1 MVIFFY
7 FKIKGDP
14 PPTAQD
20 SKVAID
26 NSTYYSWKDKEKI
39 HNQMMLC
46 IFQIL
51 KSEVFCLIIKCT
63 ICSLEKQQKI

>member
-1 MVIFFY
+1 MVILFY
-7 FKIKGDP
+7 FKIKGDFP
-14 PPTAQD
+14 PQD

-26 NSTYYSWKDKEKI
+26 NSIYYSWKDKEKI

-51 KSEVFCLIIKCT
+51 KSEVFFLIIKCT